1 MNSGMAFQPRMRLS
15 EASQEVLEVV
25 FMVVSGVLEE
35 LIRRNVGRVVFESE
49 NRVTKMRIKGQR
61 DDGG

>member
-25 FMVVSGVLEE
+25 FMVVSGVLEG
-35 LIRRNVGRVVFESE
+35 LIRRIVSWAGFESE
-49 NRVTKMRIKGQR
+49 NRVTKMRIKGQQ

>member
-1 MNSGMAFQPRMRLS
+1 MAFQPRVRLS

-35 LIRRNVGRVVFESE
+35 LIRRIVWRAAFESE
-49 NRVTKMRIKGQR
+49 NRVTKMRIKGQQ

>member
-1 MNSGMAFQPRMRLS
+1 M
-15 EASQEVLEVV
+15 ASQEVLEVV

-49 NRVTKMRIKGQR
+49 NRVTKMRIKGQQ

>member
-1 MNSGMAFQPRMRLS
+1 MRLS

-25 FMVVSGVLEE
+25 FMVVSGVLKD
-35 LIRRNVGRVVFESE
+35 LIRRIVWWVVIESE
-49 NRVTKMRIKGQR
+49 NRVTKMRIKGQQ